1 MNTYNHRDIE
11 KKWQKKWEDE
21 KLYSPDVLKTK
32 KGDKFYN
39 LWMFPYPSAEG
50 LHAGHAFASTGSD
63 VIGRFM
69 RMNGKTVFQPI
80 GYDSFGI
87 HSENYAIKINENP
100 KEVVKRTS
108 KHYEDQM
115 RSLGHGYDWTRTVT
129 TSDPDYYR
137 WTQWLF
143 VEMYKQGLAYRKK
156 AEVNFCPSC
165 KTVLADE
172 QVMSP
177 KQAGKEPKDKD
188 GNIIPETEE
197 MKVCE
202 RCGTVAEKRDLDQW
216 FFKITEYA
224 DRLLSGL
231 DKIDWSQRVKTA
243 QREWI
248 GKKRGIN
255 ISYDVDG
262 YDEKIEVFTT
272 APVNF
277 GMTFLVLSPAHNV
290 VTKILNG
297 KFKESKK
304 YLESIKKY
312 IDKYKKEKDQ
322 KTKEKTGVETGLFII
337 NPINNEKI
345 PVWIS
350 NFVVEG
356 VGTGA
361 VQGCPGHDL
370 NDFEFAK
377 KYGLPIKRVIV
388 GDNGDESA
396 IQNKEQII
404 EHGMNGKF
412 INSNFLD
419 GLEFEDGLQKTMDWF
434 EKQGSGKRVVN
445 YHLRDW
451 LVSRQ
456 RYWGPPIPMIDCS
469 KCGWQIEE
477 NLPVLLPDISDFKP
491 EGNGRGP
498 LANHPEFFETKC
510 PKCGGEAR
518 RETDVMD
525 TFVDSSWYFL
535 RYPSVNAESGAK
547 MPFDTEI
554 SSEMLPV
561 DLYFGG
567 AEHSVLHLMYARF
580 VNMVMHDRGHLNH
593 EEPFPKFFAHGLMIK
608 DGAKMSKSRGNVVN
622 PDQYVEKYG
631 ADTLRLYV
639 MFLGQ
644 MDGYPDFRDSGIEG
658 MSRFLK
664 RVWNLYTNPKKG
676 TKEDLV
682 KVCLKTH
689 QVIKKVTEDI
699 QEFKYN
705 TSIASI
711 MELVNTIYDLG
722 SDNRILKT
730 LAQLLAPFA
739 PHMAE
744 ELWTN
749 VLNQKGS
756 IHVSSWPKYDEKFL
770 VSDTVTIAIQIN
782 GKLRSSIVVDAK
794 LSEAEII
801 KLAKND
807 QKVAQ
812 WLKDGQIKKEI
823 FVPNRLV
830 NFVI

>member
-1 MNTYNHRDIE
+1 MIYDHKKVE
-11 KKWQKKWEDE
+11 KKWQEVWETE
-21 KLYSPDVLKTK
+21 KLYSPDVAKTK
-32 KGDKFYN
+32 KENKFFN

-100 KEVVKRTS
+100 KEVVKRTT
-108 KHYEDQM
+108 KHYEEQM
-115 RSLGHGYDWTRTVT
+115 RALGHGYDWTRTVT

-172 QVMSP
+172 QVMTP

-188 GNIIPETEE
+188 GNIIPETED

-216 FFKITEYA
+216 FFKITDYA

-231 DKIDWSQRVKTA
+231 EKIDWSQRVVTA

-255 ISYDVDG
+255 ISYDIVG
-262 YDEKIEVFTT
+262 YSEKIEVFTT

-277 GMTFLVLSPAHNV
+277 GMTFLVLSPAHKV
-290 VTKILNG
+290 VDEIING
-297 KFKESKK
+297 KYKEAGK
-304 YLESIKKY
+304 YIESINQY
-312 IDKYKKEKDQ
+312 VEEYKKEKNK
-322 KTKEKTGVETGLFII
+322 KTIEKTGVETGLFVL

-377 KYGLPIKRVIV
+377 KYNLPIKRVIV
-388 GDNGDESA
+388 GKDGDDSE
-396 IQNKEQII
+396 INDKKQVI
-404 EHGMNGKF
+404 EHGMEGKF
-412 INSNFLD
+412 INSDFLN
-419 GLEFEDGLQKTMDWF
+419 GLEFEEGLQKTMDWF
-434 EKQGSGKRVVN
+434 ENKNKGKRVVN

-456 RYWGPPIPMIDCS
+456 RYWGAPIPMIDCP
-469 KCGWQIEE
+469 KCGWQVEE
-477 NLPVLLPDISDFKP
+477 NLPVLLPDITDFKP

-498 LANHPEFFETKC
+498 LANHPEFFEVKC
-510 PKCGGEAR
+510 PKCGGDAK

-535 RYPSVNAESGAK
+535 RYPSVNVESSTK

-554 SSEMLPV
+554 SKEMLPV

-580 VNMVMHDRGHLNH
+580 VNMVMYDRGYLNH

-664 RVWNLYTNPKKG
+664 RVWNLYLNPKKG

-705 TSIASI
+705 TSIAAI
-711 MELVNTIYDLG
+711 MELVNAISDLG

-744 ELWTN
+744 ELWIS
-749 VLNQKGS
+749 VLKQKGS
-756 IHVSSWPKYDEKFL
+756 IHVSSWPKYDEKYL
-770 VSDTVTIAIQIN
+770 VSDTMTIAVQVN
-782 GKLRSSIVVDAK
+782 GKLRSTITVEAK
-794 LSEAEII
+794 LSEAEVI

-812 WLKDGQIKKEI
+812 WLKDGQITKEI
-823 FVPNRLV
+823 FVPNKLV